1 MLPSA
6 DENAAAISDTN
17 GSGEGYV
24 YRFRDLVGER
34 AEWVKQIIVESKLF
48 FSSPASFND
57 PFDCQA
63 RFQIGDPINLKSRV
77 KAHATEMAY
86 ESGMPRQQR
95 RQLERSKVRPEML
108 LSELTRGTQ
117 KAIEKDLRVLSLSST
132 HENILMWSH
141 YAFSHQG
148 ICLQFRLE
156 ADRGFFAG
164 AQPVQ
169 YSKDLPIPELFGDP
183 MERVDKLVLTK
194 AIDWRYERE
203 WRVVRTDGINLSHFP
218 PQLLTGIILG
228 ANVSEEV
235 KRAVLDWTEKR
246 VDSLAVYAAKRD
258 SKDFRLNFD
267 RIR

>member
-6 DENAAAISDTN
+6 DENAAAISDTQ
-17 GSGEGYV
+17 GSGEGYM

-34 AEWVKQIIVESKLF
+34 VAWVKQIIVESKLF
-48 FSSPASFND
+48 FSSPAKFND

-63 RFQIGDPINLKSRV
+63 RYQIGDPSKLKIKV

-95 RQLERSKVRPEML
+95 RQLERAKVRPEIL
-108 LSELTRGTQ
+108 LDKLTKGTQ
-117 KAIEKDLRVLSLSST
+117 EAIKKDVRVLSLSST

-141 YAFSHQG
+141 YTFGHQG
-148 ICLQFRLE
+148 VCLQFRLE

-169 YSKDLPIPELFGDP
+169 YSKDLPIPELLGDP
-183 MERVDKLVLTK
+183 MEQVDKLLLTK
-194 AIDWRYERE
+194 AIDWEYERE
-203 WRVVRTDGINLSHFP
+203 WRLVRTDGINLGHFP

-228 ANVSEEV
+228 TNISQEN
-235 KRAVLDWTEKR
+235 KQAVLGWTEKQS
-246 VDSLAVYAAKRD
+246 DSLAVYAAKRD
-258 SKDFRLNFD
+258 SKAFRLNFD
-267 RIR
+267 QIR